1 MVRFIG
7 IRLAQLIPV
16 LLGVT
21 FFSFSLVNLLPGNVA
36 YAIAGGS
43 ASPAQIKAIE
53 ISLHL
58 NQPIPVRYLHWLWS
72 ALHGDLGYSMLS
84 HQPVTKVILTAAPPS
99 IEMVAIAQ
107 IVAITLGVIV
117 AIAAVLSPWAWLD
130 RVISSVA
137 LVAYSMPSF
146 VTGIIAILVLS
157 VHLHLLSSVS
167 YVPPSQGGWWRNV
180 SGMFLPGA
188 VLGFSVFP
196 SYMRILR
203 REMMEQLENEEYVVL
218 ARIKGVSQL
227 RIMLK
232 HVARNSALGVITLI
246 GLSTG
251 LLLGGAVI
259 IDQVFTIPGLGSL
272 LLIAIQNRDATVL
285 LGLLLVVGT
294 AIVLCNLAADV
305 CYALADPRIRSTR

>member
-1 MVRFIG
+1 MLRFIG

-43 ASPAQIKAIE
+43 ASPAQIKALE
-53 ISLHL
+53 VQLHL
-58 NQPIPVRYLHWLWS
+58 NEPIPVRYLSWLWS
-72 ALHGDLGYSMLS
+72 ALHGNLGYSMLS

-99 IEMVAIAQ
+99 IEMLIIAQ
-107 IVAITLGVIV
+107 IVAITLGIVV
-117 AIAAVLSPWAWLD
+117 AIIAVLSPWPWLD
-130 RVISSVA
+130 RLVSSLSLA
-137 LVAYSMPSF
+137 AYSMPSF
-146 VTGIIAILVLS
+146 VTGIIALLILS
-157 VHLHLLSSVS
+157 VHLHLISSVA
-167 YVPPSQGGWWRNV
+167 YVPPSEGGWWRNI

-188 VLGFSVFP
+188 LLGLSAFP
-196 SYMRILR
+196 SYMRVLR
-203 REMMEQLENEEYVVL
+203 REMIDQLENEEYVVL

-227 RIMLK
+227 RIILK
-232 HVARNSALGVITLI
+232 HVVRNSALGVITLI

-259 IDQVFTIPGLGSL
+259 IDQVFTVPGIGSL

-285 LGLLLVVGT
+285 LGLLLTVGT
-294 AIVLCNLAADV
+294 GIVVCNLLADI

>member
-130 RVISSVA
+130 RVIS
-137 LVAYSMPSF
+137 
-146 VTGIIAILVLS
+146 
-157 VHLHLLSSVS
+157 
-167 YVPPSQGGWWRNV
+167 
-180 SGMFLPGA
+180 
-188 VLGFSVFP
+188 
-196 SYMRILR
+196 
-203 REMMEQLENEEYVVL
+203 
-218 ARIKGVSQL
+218 
-227 RIMLK
+227 
-232 HVARNSALGVITLI
+232 
-246 GLSTG
+246 
-251 LLLGGAVI
+251 
-259 IDQVFTIPGLGSL
+259 
-272 LLIAIQNRDATVL
+272 
-285 LGLLLVVGT
+285 
-294 AIVLCNLAADV
+294 
-305 CYALADPRIRSTR
+305 